1 MIEYWLPGEAE
12 VTIGPPGECIP
23 KIKAGR
29 YTSRQ
34 TTRRQGVKPARRHRC
49 LQKVALIVIPAEDDG
64 LTGSFS
70 SVMYPG
76 GGVSVIGKVALSGR
90 PSGTADANSSR
101 LGSSG
106 CSIGIC
112 NEEYKT
118 FCN

>member
-12 VTIGPPGECIP
+12 VTIGPPGEC
-23 KIKAGR
+23 
-29 YTSRQ
+29 
-34 TTRRQGVKPARRHRC
+34 
-49 LQKVALIVIPAEDDG
+49 IPAEDDG

-106 CSIGIC
+106 CSIGISPCC
-112 NEEYKT
+112 NLGT
-118 FCN
+118 ITGGSIG

>member
-23 KIKAGR
+23 KIKTGS

-34 TTRRQGVKPARRHRC
+34 RTGGGGGKGTSMLK
-49 LQKVALIVIPAEDDG
+49 KVILIVIPAEDDG

-112 NEEYKT
+112 NREYKT

>member
-23 KIKAGR
+23 KIKTGNC
-29 YTSRQ
+29 TLRQ
-34 TTRRQGVKPARRHRC
+34 RTGGKGEGHIGPVHK
-49 LQKVALIVIPAEDDG
+49 KVVLTVIIPAEDDG

-112 NEEYKT
+112 NQKYKT
-118 FCN
+118 LCN